1 MRFANQSSI
10 IFKVMGAIENK
21 KAYFDYEIIEK
32 FETGIELVGSEVKS
46 VRAGHVNLRDS
57 FCFVE
62 GSELF
67 LKNCRISAYDKS
79 SAFTPDELRSR
90 KLLMH
95 KSEIRRLIGKS
106 REKGWSV
113 IPLRM
118 YFKGRLVKLEI
129 ALAKGKKMYDKK
141 QTIKERD
148 VARDME
154 RQIRSL

>member
-1 MRFANQSSI
+1 MI
-10 IFKVMGAIENK
+10 AIENK
-21 KAYFDYEIIEK
+21 KAFFDYEIIEK

-62 GSELF
+62 NTEIY
-67 LKNCRISAYDKS
+67 LKNCRISAYSK
-79 SAFTPDELRSR
+79 ATIFPPDELRSR

-95 KSEIRRLIGKS
+95 KREIRRLIGKS
-106 REKGWSV
+106 REKGWSI

-118 YFKGRLVKLEI
+118 YFKGRLVKVEI
-129 ALAKGKKMYDKK
+129 ALAKGKHAYDKK

-148 VARDME
+148 VKRDME
-154 RQIRSL
+154 RQIANYK

>member
-1 MRFANQSSI
+1 
-10 IFKVMGAIENK
+10 MGTIENK

-57 FCFVE
+57 FCFAE
-62 GSELF
+62 GNELF
-67 LKNCRISAYDKS
+67 LKNCRISPYDKS
-79 SAFTPDELRSR
+79 TAFAPDELRSR

-95 KSEIRRLIGKS
+95 RSEIRRLIGKS

-129 ALAKGKKMYDKK
+129 ALAKGKKTYDKK

-154 RQIRSL
+154 RQIRSLK

>member
-1 MRFANQSSI
+1 MTN
-10 IFKVMGAIENK
+10 IENK
-21 KAYFDYEIIEK
+21 RARFDYEIIERY
-32 FETGIELVGSEVKS
+32 EAGIALVGSEVKS
-46 VRAGHVNLRDS
+46 VRAGHANLGDS

-62 GSELF
+62 GGEVF

-79 SAFTPDELRSR
+79 TIFPPDELRSR

-113 IPLRM
+113 IPLKM
-118 YFKGRLVKLEI
+118 YFKGRNVKLEI
-129 ALAKGKKMYDKK
+129 ALAKGKRAYDKK

-148 VARDME
+148 TRRDMD
-154 RQIRSL
+154 RQISDYRNRG